1 MTGCEHVLGTEG
13 KKATGELH
21 MPEKSSQKNQQAFT
35 MCFAMEHID
44 GENHTIDKPDNYNFW
59 KNYIPKMTPPWP
71 GKLLD
76 FAYTHP
82 STGIKKLLGFNP
94 EGPHKS
100 GIINLWKYRR
110 ILAKKTLVPLARY

>member
-1 MTGCEHVLGTEG
+1 MNGPIFIDSTELGDLLPMTGCEHVLGTEG

-59 KNYIPKMTPPWP
+59 KNYIPKMTRH
-71 GKLLD
+71 G
-76 FAYTHP
+76 
-82 STGIKKLLGFNP
+82 
-94 EGPHKS
+94 
-100 GIINLWKYRR
+100 
-110 ILAKKTLVPLARY
+110 LVSY